1 MNALVQAVLTNL
13 HSAGQMTDEWYVT
26 LRKYDWGAI
35 AQSDA
40 FALPAAAGYGISL
53 LGAMLSDAV
62 GFQVDRHVQLFN
74 TIREWV
80 SGAVQTVDASISSE
94 DRRVQAEMMLA
105 LVPGAAIGS
114 KLAPILQPLALDIN
128 QFAQTLTTTGSNW
141 LHEALVVVRD
151 RGNAL
156 GHNVA
161 TLSAAL
167 ASAVVDAARAIE
179 ASQTTVQNYLDAVLV
194 PFVRDTAHGIGNAVL
209 DFLQDVPGTL
219 FDLGRTLSFTEL
231 NPFTNAYAAALDDR
245 TIASDLRTALE
256 DAQSIVQQAGQTVVV
271 QPGIGANPFNGAGFN
286 PDTIPPA
293 AVNVNEGQVRTISI
307 NLPFEAGTGGQRL
320 QLTLAGPN
328 AGTFTVLTGSGTL
341 TPQNG
346 AVLLTIPDGQRQLVV
361 GLRSTQDVS
370 VNSSLTVSATL
381 LDAAGTPTH
390 TTHLE
395 ANVALADTGDLASSA
410 LPVQGPVEATIQG
423 TPLSD
428 FLHHEGFLINDLMSG
443 GLGSDWFEPWFGDDR
458 VFGEGGHDLLRGGTG
473 RDLLDGGD
481 GVDRLEGDANQFGDV
496 QGIPDQD
503 YLDGGAGDD
512 TLLGEEQDDVL
523 LGSEGADQLLGDDYV
538 PPPGQPITRPVGQDY
553 LDGGAGHDELFG
565 GLGEDVL
572 VGSDG
577 DDTLQG
583 DNVSAGGWYEF
594 VSDATFFIVPV
605 FTPTGR
611 PARFTADGY
620 ADYLDGGA
628 GSDILIGDGGD
639 DVLLGGSENDFLFGD
654 DQSTFT
660 VTPGADWLEGGAG
673 DDRLICA
680 GNVVL
685 TS

>member
-13 HSAGQMTDEWYVT
+13 HSANQMTDEWYVT

-35 AQSDA
+35 AQTT
-40 FALPAAAGYGISL
+40 ALVAPGPTGLAYGLSL
-53 LGAMLSDAV
+53 LSAALSDALQ
-62 GFQVDRHVQLFN
+62 FQVDRHVQLFD

-161 TLSAAL
+161 TLSAAV
-167 ASAVVDAARAIE
+167 ASAVVDVARAIE
-179 ASQTTVQNYLDAVLV
+179 ASQTTMQNYLDAVLI
-194 PFVRDTAHGIGNAVL
+194 PFVRDTAHGISSAVS
-209 DFLQDVPGTL
+209 DFLLDIPGTL
-219 FDLGRTLSFTEL
+219 FDLGRTLSFSDL
-231 NPFTNAYAAALDDR
+231 NPFTSAYAAALDDR
-245 TIASDLRTALE
+245 TIAPELRATLE
-256 DAQSIVQQAGQTVVV
+256 EAQAIVQQAGQTVVV
-271 QPGIGANPFNGAGFN
+271 QQGIGANPFNGAGFN
-286 PDTIPPA
+286 PDTVPPA
-293 AVNVNEGQVRTISI
+293 AVTLNEGQLRTISI

-320 QLTLAGPN
+320 QLTLNGPN
-328 AGTFTVLTGSGTL
+328 ANTFMVLTGAGTV

-346 AVLLTIPDGQRQLVV
+346 NVLLTIPEGQRQLMV

-370 VNSSLTVSATL
+370 VSSSLSVSATL
-381 LDAAGTPTH
+381 FDAAGQATH
-390 TTHLE
+390 TTHVE
-395 ANVALADTGDLASSA
+395 ADVALAETGELASSA
-410 LPVQGPVEATIQG
+410 LPIQGPVQASIQG

-443 GLGSDWFEPWFGDDR
+443 GLGNDWFEPWFGDDR
-458 VFGEGGHDLLRGGTG
+458 VFGEGVHDLLRGGTG

-481 GVDRLEGDANQFGDV
+481 GIDRLEGDANQFGDV

-523 LGSEGADQLLGDDYV
+523 LGSEGADHLLGDDSV

-553 LDGGAGHDELFG
+553 LDGGAG
-565 GLGEDVL
+565 
-572 VGSDG
+572 
-577 DDTLQG
+577 
-583 DNVSAGGWYEF
+583 
-594 VSDATFFIVPV
+594 
-605 FTPTGR
+605 
-611 PARFTADGY
+611 
-620 ADYLDGGA
+620 
-628 GSDILIGDGGD
+628 D
-639 DVLLGGSENDFLFGD
+639 DVLIRSE
-654 DQSTFT
+654 
-660 VTPGADWLEGGAG
+660 AEKYA
-673 DDRLICA
+673 
-680 GNVVL
+680 L
-685 TS
+685 T